1 MSSKKSNTSE
11 QKSVLSFEKL
21 AVLLKNKE
29 YTLAT
34 VYCNADGD
42 IYFVEARTPKIQ
54 KTFVISI
61 PSKYRMKTNSDAD
74 HYKSVIVTK
83 LAGSIENRQLD
94 YITEVKGP
102 LLDCDLLSI
111 SSSAMCLCKNNGNTE
126 VYKFGNVSDISEDD
140 EEENM
145 ENLTEKDPVEKI
157 IHTAKKIDKKL
168 GDEEKLVIEGE
179 ETKDGEVP
187 DEEGD
192 AEAEEVEEQGEI
204 PEGDEEDAEGENQ
217 EQIELEF
224 QDENGKPI
232 EEPQEKDAS
241 GDTVEPVAEEAVQE
255 NETLKKEI
263 EADIAAQ
270 KPKDIRRRDNSIP
283 ESIEDADISLGI
295 IYYVIEIGLF
305 NKKVSAKTTSTLED
319 EIINVYDTIDDN
331 EGDIRN
337 AKLDEVIEMA
347 AKLACRAKEEVEKC
361 KREELGLKTQ
371 ILKLSAVLE
380 HCEKLKA
387 KMATKPEK
395 YTDVKPEVE
404 RLYKQTKSTLYD
416 MNVEILRNKDR
427 TDETLA
433 KYQTSLEELL
443 GE

>member
-1 MSSKKSNTSE
+1 MSSKKSGTSE
-11 QKSVLSFEKL
+11 QRSILSFEKL

-34 VYCNADGD
+34 VYCNVDGD

-61 PSKYRMKTNSDAD
+61 PSKYKMKTNSNTD
-74 HYKSVIVTK
+74 HYKSVVVTK
-83 LAGSIENRQLD
+83 LPGSVENRQLD

-126 VYKFGNVSDISEDD
+126 VYKFGNVANLSD
-140 EEENM
+140 EEEDDI
-145 ENLTEKDPVEKI
+145 ENLTERDPVEKI

-168 GDEEKLVIEGE
+168 AGDEKLVIEGE
-179 ETKDGEVP
+179 ESSKEDEEQQDGEYQ
-187 DEEGD
+187 
-192 AEAEEVEEQGEI
+192 EAEI
-204 PEGDEEDAEGENQ
+204 PEGEEHPEVSPPGGETPAEE
-217 EQIELEF
+217 EIELEF
-224 QDENGKPI
+224 QDENGKPF
-232 EEPQEKDAS
+232 EESQEKDVP
-241 GDTVEPVAEEAVQE
+241 GDTEPILEVAVQ
-255 NETLKKEI
+255 NETLKKEM
-263 EADIAAQ
+263 EEVAAQ
-270 KPKDIRRRDNSIP
+270 KPKDTRRRDNSVP

-295 IYYVIEIGLF
+295 IYYVVEIGLF
-305 NKKVSAKTTSTLED
+305 NKKVSAKTANTLEN

-337 AKLDEVIEMA
+337 AKLDEVTEMA
-347 AKLACRAKEEVEKC
+347 AKLACKAKEEVEKC

-371 ILKLSAVLE
+371 ILKLSSVLD

-387 KMATKPEK
+387 KMAVKPEK

-404 RLYKQTKSTLYD
+404 RLYKQTKSTLYE